1 MPAPLTPQQEVY
13 RELVE
18 KALRLQD
25 TRNSAGWPDVIDLL
39 ENRVGQSEFHLL
51 NYNGSDEKIIV
62 ALRQRARAMREL
74 FQNFQQ
80 DMETLIRTNLQ
91 TTGSPQTE
99 FEEVVGGESW

>member
-1 MPAPLTPQQEVY
+1 MPAPLTPQQEAY

-25 TRNSAGWPDVIDLL
+25 TRNSAGWPDVLDLL

-74 FQNFQQ
+74 FQSFQQ
-80 DMETLIRTNLQ
+80 DMAAVILTNLQ
-91 TTGSPQTE
+91 ATGSPQTDE
-99 FEEVVGGESW
+99 TVVNGESW

>member
-1 MPAPLTPQQEVY
+1 MAALTPQQEAY

-25 TRNSAGWPDVIDLL
+25 ARSSAGWPDVLDSL
-39 ENRVGQSEFHLL
+39 ENRVAQAEFHLL

-74 FQNFQQ
+74 FQNFQKDIEVQ
-80 DMETLIRTNLQ
+80 IRESLQ
-91 TTGSPQTE
+91 TTSSPQPDSE
-99 FEEVVGGESW
+99 DEVVGGQSW